1 MPTSIE
7 NFAKNFEIVKKHNS
21 KKDRLYDMELNQYA
35 DLAQSEMMN
44 LKPELDELAKI
55 ITPYMSVMEVQD
67 SWDWSQTNKLSPV

>member
-21 KKDRLYDMELNQYA
+21 KQDRLYDMELNQFA
-35 DLAQSEMMN
+35 DLAQNEMMN
-44 LKPELDELAKI
+44 LKPELDELANM
-55 ITPYMSVMEVQD
+55 ITPYMTVMQVQD